1 MAVLPDRAGIDTPY
15 VVVKATVTLQPR
27 IALAP
32 EQLPPVMADEYYG
45 DPGSTSLKAVSDLH
59 IGKPGTDVL
68 ITGHARAPRPTTE
81 MAVLVSVAEGQTPL
95 GAIGVGGW
103 RPAGR

>member
-1 MAVLPDRAGIDTPY
+1 MLQLVNETPFKATMAVLPDRAGVDTLY
-15 VVVKATVTLQPR
+15 VVVRATVTLQPR
-27 IALAP
+27 IALAS

-68 ITGHARAPRPTTE
+68 IIGHARAPRP
-81 MAVLVSVAEGQTPL
+81 A
-95 GAIGVGGW
+95 GGE
-103 RPAGR
+103 RAPRLRA